1 MTNIFNEELG
11 LNVVAC
17 QHWRWMPGMKIYLED
32 TPSIGTLRVIAAGRR
47 GVPITRNGSGQMT
60 TWSTATIPDLTDAAT
75 LGCLLALVRQALDDR
90 RIHCRARANK
100 FRVYSGVTPIGDWT
114 FSEAD
119 ALVTALEASE
129 FTNTEDETA

>member
-17 QHWRWMPGMKIYLED
+17 QHWRWMPGMKINLGR
-32 TPSIGTLRVIAAGRR
+32 TGPLGMLRVIAAGQS
-47 GVPITRNGSGQMT
+47 GVPITRNGFGQMT
-60 TWSTATIPDLTDAAT
+60 TWSTATIPDLSDLAT
-75 LGCLLALVRQALDDR
+75 LGCLLALVREALDDR

-129 FTNTEDETA
+129 FTKSEDETA